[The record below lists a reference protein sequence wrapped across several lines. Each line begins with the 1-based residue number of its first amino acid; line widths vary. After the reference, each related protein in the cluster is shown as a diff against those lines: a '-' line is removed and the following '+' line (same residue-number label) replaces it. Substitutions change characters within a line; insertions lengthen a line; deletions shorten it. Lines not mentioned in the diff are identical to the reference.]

1 MNTKQDNLKFWIYEA
16 KRTTEFRKNCKLN
29 KLSISEIRKEIDD
42 DNILI
47 TEDKCPNETP
57 RIGKKYQVQIND

>member
-1 MNTKQDNLKFWIYEA
+1 M
-16 KRTTEFRKNCKLN
+16 
-29 KLSISEIRKEIDD
+29 KEIDD

-47 TEDKCPNETP
+47 TEDKCPNKTP